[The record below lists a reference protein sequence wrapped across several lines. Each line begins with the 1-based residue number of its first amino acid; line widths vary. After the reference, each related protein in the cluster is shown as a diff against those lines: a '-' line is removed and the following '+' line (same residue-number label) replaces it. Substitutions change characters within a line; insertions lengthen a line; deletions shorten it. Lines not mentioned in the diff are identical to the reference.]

1 MSTLSI
7 KQHPYITSD
16 PSICGGKPL
25 IAGTRIRVMDIAIRY
40 ELGGMS
46 PDEIIQHFPTLSL
59 SQIHDALSFYYERKH
74 EIDLAVQKEEE
85 LIATVRARYRTK
97 R

>member
-16 PSICGGKPL
+16 SSICGGKPI
-25 IAGTRIRVMDIAIRY
+25 IAGTRIRVIDIAIRY

-46 PDEIIQHFPTLSL
+46 PDEIIQDFPTLSL
-59 SQIHDALSFYYERKH
+59 PQIHDALSFYYERKH
-74 EIDLAVQKEEE
+74 EIDLTVQKEEE
-85 LIATVRARYRTK
+85 LIASVRARYRTK

>member
-25 IAGTRIRVMDIAIRY
+25 ITGTRIRVIDIAIRY
-40 ELGGMS
+40 ELGGMT
-46 PDEIIQHFPTLSL
+46 PDEIIQQFPSLSL
-59 SQIHDALSFYYERKH
+59 PQVHDALSFYYERKH
-74 EIDLAVQKEEE
+74 EIDLAFQKEEE
-85 LIATVRARYRTK
+85 LVATVRAKYRSK